1 MYNTESKN
9 VLVFLIYKELLQI
22 NKKNI
27 DNPIEK
33 KGQKVWIGHL
43 YTYKS
48 SKYLSTYENT
58 IDITHN

>member
-9 VLVFLIYKELLQI
+9 VLVFLIYKELLQT

-27 DNPIEK
+27 DNAIAK
-33 KGQKVWIGHL
+33 KGQKVWIGRL